1 MENKLQNHEN
11 RIQSQRHISEIQ
23 VKDQRNTVGNRDNG
37 GYAQTRF
44 GIERKP
50 QGQDKQPG
58 SIESRAVPNC
68 QMRSVRRLRIPWI
81 SAKKNEKIDSFHKNA
96 EIFCV
101 IHHLTEHTGL

>member
-1 MENKLQNHEN
+1 MENNLQNHEN

-58 SIESRAVPNC
+58 SIESRAVPNIFFIIIFLLHYYFRWFSRFLSNAKRQKAEDPMDIC
-68 QMRSVRRLRIPWI
+68 QKER
-81 SAKKNEKIDSFHKNA
+81 KNR
-96 EIFCV
+96 
-101 IHHLTEHTGL
+101 